1 MTNRR
6 EFIKQSG
13 LAFAA
18 ATVLPTMAFSET
30 KKHAIGLQLYSLRET
45 IGNDV
50 EGTIAKVADLGFKEV
65 ETYGYSQENK
75 FWGLSV
81 KEFKNILDKNGLD
94 TPSGHYGV
102 DPFLAQGGTRD
113 DFTFN
118 LDVANELD
126 QKYVII
132 PYIGGNL
139 PNSIDDYKRLSD
151 KLNEAGEM
159 CKKAGLKLAY
169 HNHDF
174 EFTDYNGQNGLETF
188 LANTDKKNV
197 VFEMDIYWVVR
208 AGRDPIE
215 LMNTYPGRFPLWHVK
230 DMSKKNEDLNTEI
243 GSGSIDY
250 KAIFDN
256 IKKSGAKHLII
267 EQENFEMD
275 AYKSLA
281 QSIDYINN
289 DLL

>member
-1 MTNRR
+1 MTHRR
-6 EFIKQSG
+6 TFIKQSG
-13 LAFAA
+13 LALA
-18 ATVLPTMAFSET
+18 ATTILPSIVFSET

-45 IGNDV
+45 IGSDV
-50 EGTIAKVADLGFKEV
+50 KGTIAKVADLGFKEV

-81 KEFKNILDKNGLD
+81 KEFKSILDDNGLT

-102 DPFLAQGGTRD
+102 DPFLARGGTKD
-113 DFTFN
+113 DFAFN
-118 LDVANELD
+118 LDVANELG
-126 QKYVII
+126 QKYVIV

-139 PNSIDDYKRLSD
+139 RNSIDDYKRLSQ

-159 CKKAGLKLAY
+159 CRKAGLKLGY

-174 EFTDYNGQNGLETF
+174 EFTDYDGQNGLETF

-215 LMNTYPGRFPLWHVK
+215 LMNKYPGRFPLWHVK

-250 KAIFDN
+250 KAIFSEM
-256 IKKSGAKHLII
+256 KKSGAKHLII

-281 QSIDYINN
+281 QSIEYINN

>member
-1 MTNRR
+1 MTHRR
-6 EFIKQSG
+6 TFIKQSG
-13 LAFAA
+13 LALA
-18 ATVLPTMAFSET
+18 ATTILPSIVFSET

-45 IGNDV
+45 IGSDV
-50 EGTIAKVADLGFKEV
+50 KGTIAKVADLGFKEV

-81 KEFKNILDKNGLD
+81 KEFKSILDDNGLT

-102 DPFLAQGGTRD
+102 DPFLAQGGTKD
-113 DFTFN
+113 DFAFN
-118 LDVANELD
+118 LDVANELG
-126 QKYVII
+126 QKYVIV

-139 PNSIDDYKRLSD
+139 RNSIDDYKRLSQ

-159 CKKAGLKLAY
+159 CRKAGLKLGY

-174 EFTDYNGQNGLETF
+174 EFTDYDGQNGLETF
-188 LANTDKKNV
+188 LANTDNKNV

-215 LMNTYPGRFPLWHVK
+215 LMNKYPGRFPLWHVK

-250 KAIFDN
+250 KAIFSEM
-256 IKKSGAKHLII
+256 KKSGAKHLII

-281 QSIDYINN
+281 QSIEYINN